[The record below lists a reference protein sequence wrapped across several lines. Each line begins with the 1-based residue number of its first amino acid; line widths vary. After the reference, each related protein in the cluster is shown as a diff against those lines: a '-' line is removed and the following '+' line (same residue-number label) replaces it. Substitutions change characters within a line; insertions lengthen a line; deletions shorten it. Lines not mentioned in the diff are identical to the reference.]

1 MPLATALSAPPDG
14 RYDPSVGLPAHYT
27 TLAPFRSLFLTGLP
41 MLVYHKLGP
50 RPRGTRLKGLY
61 VGEDLFRRQLA
72 ELAAAGFRSGSLGD
86 GMAAAVDGAPP
97 RIVLTFDD
105 GFENVLRLG
114 APVLHAHG
122 FTAIQFLVAD
132 LLGQTNEWEQR
143 EGEVAERLMDA
154 AQVRDWLAGGHDIGA
169 HTCTHP
175 RLTRVPPAQAREEIV
190 AGKSKLEDLFGRPIR
205 HFCYPYGD
213 WNPAVRD
220 LVQAAGYETAC
231 TSEPGINLPTADRLA
246 LKRFMARYR
255 SRNWAN
261 VWRAVR
267 GWLSR

>member
-1 MPLATALSAPPDG
+1 MPMATASPPSPDG
-14 RYDPSVGLPAHYT
+14 HPDPPRGLPGHYT
-27 TLAPFRSLFLTGLP
+27 SLRPFADWFGRGGGPAL
-41 MLVYHKLGP
+41 MYHKLGP
-50 RPRGTRLKGLY
+50 RPAGVRLKGLY
-61 VGEDLFRRQLA
+61 VGAKLFQRQVA
-72 ELAAAGFRSGSLGD
+72 ELAKAGFRPAGPGEL
-86 GMAAAVDGAPP
+86 VERHPP
-97 RIVLTFDD
+97 RAKLIALTFDD

-114 APVLHAHG
+114 VPVLRAHG
-122 FTAIQFLVAD
+122 FTAIQYLVAG
-132 LLGQTNEWEQR
+132 LLGRTNEWEQR
-143 EGEVAERLMDA
+143 EGEVPERLMNA
-154 AQVRDWLAGGHDIGA
+154 AQVRDWLAAGHDIGA

-175 RLTRVPPAQAREEIV
+175 RLTQVPPDQAREEIV
-190 AGKSKLEDLFGRPIR
+190 AGKRKLEDLFGRPIR

-231 TSEPGINLPTADRLA
+231 TSGPGINLPGADRLT

-261 VWRAVR
+261 AWQTVR